1 MSRYR
6 KVVWNEGMLLT
17 PHHFQQWDNYYE
29 DLLRSRLAASMPY
42 DWGVLDLQVNRET
55 IANGSFSLIQCLAVM
70 PDGLVVN
77 IPDPKL
83 APPPR
88 PFAAHFPP
96 SLDRLEVY
104 LAIPA
109 RRDRAINFQSNGDSG
124 GQLVRYLQVNDT
136 AVDETTGS
144 NEQSL
149 SFAAGNFRIL
159 FGDEPREGFTSLRI
173 AEIKRVADQPRL
185 AERYVPPALHI
196 GASVWLANTLRKLNE
211 ILITKS
217 STLGEQRRQ
226 TRKGLADFNSSD
238 VAVFWLLHTVNS
250 YIPRLLHLARTRL
263 VHPERLYTELTALAG
278 SLMTFVT
285 DELPKEMAA
294 HPKDI
299 IPYDH
304 DNLFFVFDHLDRL
317 ICRLLEVVIPTRCV
331 AIQLDRISQTIYAG
345 RVPDE
350 LLQME
355 TAWYLAVQAQI
366 PEVRLLEMVKPTVVK
381 VASRDDIE
389 ILRGAAM
396 PGVSFTHVS
405 PAPAAIPARIGFHYF
420 RLDSQGPFWEKVRGS
435 KTIAV
440 YVPGEFAGVKLELYA
455 IKS

>member
-17 PHHFQQWDNYYE
+17 PHHFQQWDNYHE
-29 DLLRSRLAASMPY
+29 DLLRARLAGVLAY

-77 IPDPKL
+77 IPDPKQ

-88 PFAAHFPP
+88 SFAAHFPP
-96 SLDRLEVY
+96 NQDKLEIF

-109 RRDRAINFQSNGDSG
+109 RRDRALNFQSNGDG
-124 GQLVRYLQVNDT
+124 GPLTRYVQVADT
-136 AVDETTGS
+136 VVDETTGS
-144 NEQSL
+144 NEQHISY
-149 SFAAGNFRIL
+149 AAGNFRIL
-159 FGDEPREGFTSLRI
+159 FGDESREGFTTLKI
-173 AEIKRVADQPRL
+173 AELKRLADQPRL
-185 AERYVPPALHI
+185 AERYVPPSLHI
-196 GASVWLANTLRKLNE
+196 GASIWLTNTLRKINE

-217 STLGEQRRQ
+217 STLSEQRRQ

-250 YIPRLLHLARTRL
+250 AIPRLLHLSRTRL
-263 VHPERLYTELTALAG
+263 VHPERLYAELTQLAG

-285 DELPKEMAA
+285 EELPKDLVT

-299 IPYDH
+299 LAYDH
-304 DNLFFVFDHLDRL
+304 DNLFVVFDHLDRL

-331 AIQLDRISQTIYAG
+331 AIPLERISQTIYAG
-345 RVPDE
+345 RVPDD

-355 TAWYLAVQAQI
+355 TAYYLAIQAQL
-366 PEVRLLEMVKPTVVK
+366 PEVKLLEMARPTVVK
-381 VASRDDIE
+381 IASRDDIE
-389 ILRGAAM
+389 ILRGAAV
-396 PGVSFTHVS
+396 PGVAFTHIS

-420 RLDSQGPFWEKVRGS
+420 RLDSIGPFWEKVRGS

-440 YVPGEFAGVKLELYA
+440 YVPGEFSGVKLEMYA
-455 IKS
+455 IKP